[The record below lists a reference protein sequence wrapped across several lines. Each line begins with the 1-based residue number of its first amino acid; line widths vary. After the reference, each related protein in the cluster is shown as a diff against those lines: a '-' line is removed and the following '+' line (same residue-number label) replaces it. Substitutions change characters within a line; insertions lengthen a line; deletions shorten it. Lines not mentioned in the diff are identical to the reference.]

1 MRRSTFLRNAVLV
14 GGGSMVWM
22 PRIQGC
28 GTYGRKVPHHWMPHV
43 RPVPRPLGPVE
54 VRRIDASV
62 GLKNQV
68 AHTSLTITFFNPA
81 GHQQEGGVLLPV
93 PAGAVLKSFAMEG
106 GSKELKADILPVQKA
121 REIYD
126 RIVAQSKDPAI
137 LEFAGYG
144 AVSSRVFPIPPRS
157 ECRLRIV
164 YEELLQEESS
174 RIDYVL
180 PRSESHDCR
189 VKWSVDANW
198 EVKGGVATTYS
209 PSHEISPV
217 KTDKGVHVSLKKNME
232 PGPFR
237 LSVLRRRKKAAAASF
252 LTHHGEKKGEGY
264 FLLLMAAPDRKRNAL
279 PLRREVTLVIDRSGS
294 MAGEKMDQVRTAAL
308 QIVEGLEDGEHFNLI
323 TYNEGVDLFSSKPVL
338 SDRGSKVRARKF
350 IREIRVSGGTN
361 IDGALKAAI
370 SQPVRE
376 GVVPMV
382 LFLTD
387 GLPTIGETS
396 ERKIREKV
404 RSLNSGQ
411 RRIFTFGVGVDV
423 NTPLLSSLADDS
435 RALPTY
441 VLPGETVE
449 VKVASVFRKLRGPV
463 LGFPELKVFTRE
475 GKRASHLVS
484 DLVPGRLPDFFTG
497 DQVIVTGR
505 YRGSEPL
512 EFRITGHDG
521 TARRTLALPFKAG
534 SGRNPFV
541 PRLWAMR
548 RIGVL
553 TSALRDLGAESSPPN
568 PGAGGVDRD
577 DPRVREL
584 VDEIVRLS
592 TEYGVLSEYTAF
604 LALEGEVFSS
614 RKKRVSRAAENYD
627 RRALKTRSG
636 ASSVNQDL
644 NLWSQRQSESLN
656 RRNYYVDEELNLQE
670 IENVAQC
677 ADMTFFRRGSQWVDA
692 RLAAREE
699 EGEGAPAREIKI
711 GSKEF
716 NQIVD
721 RLVRKQ
727 RQSCL
732 ALGRNLEL
740 VVDGVRYQIK

>member
-22 PRIQGC
+22 PRSQGC

-43 RPVPRPLGPVE
+43 RPVPRSLGPVE
-54 VRRIDASV
+54 VRRIDAAVDLKDQV
-62 GLKNQV
+62 G
-68 AHTSLTITFFNPA
+68 HTSLTITFFNPA

-93 PAGAVLKSFAMEG
+93 PAGAGLKSFAMEG
-106 GSKELKADILPVQKA
+106 GGKELKADILPVQKA
-121 REIYD
+121 REIYNQ
-126 RIVAQSKDPAI
+126 IVAQSKDPAI

-144 AVSSRVFPIPPRS
+144 AVSSSVFPIPPRS

-252 LTHHGEKKGEGY
+252 LTHHGEKNGEGY
-264 FLLLMAAPDRKRNAL
+264 FLLLMAAPDRKRNAR

-308 QIVEGLEDGEHFNLI
+308 QIVEGLEDGEYFNLI

-404 RSLNSGQ
+404 RLLNSGQ

-475 GKRASHLVS
+475 GKQASHLVS
-484 DLVPGRLPDFFTG
+484 DLVPGRLPDFFAG

-505 YRGSEPL
+505 YRGAEPL

-692 RLAAREE
+692 RLAAQEE

-716 NQIVD
+716 NQLVD